1 MVVADN
7 PLVETNPVFLDGE
20 TVRIFDVV
28 QVARE
33 RRHVAL
39 SESAWEKVRR
49 SRAVVEVMLTGA
61 TPIYGLNTGVGSLKK
76 YRLSTPEVEAF
87 NTQVITGHAVA
98 ISNETASSDD
108 VRAMMLARA
117 NGMARGGSGVRSEV
131 VRMLLEL
138 LNRGVHPIVHPN
150 FASVGESD
158 LSPMAEIGQVMIGL
172 GQAEYRGEILEG
184 AEALRRAGLEPI
196 RPQAKEGL
204 AIISANGYT
213 IGKGILLLHDLRKL
227 LETADLAAALS
238 FEGFASNLSI
248 LEPDVANARPFSG
261 QNARIENLRRLLD
274 GSYLWQTPRNLQDPL
289 SFRCVPQIHG
299 ACDEALRFA
308 EVALERKLNSAED
321 NPVVSLERGIL
332 LSNGNFDSTITTL
345 ALDSLRLGFNQI
357 ASVATKRIQ
366 KLLWA
371 EFSGLNTVLA
381 KTPQAG
387 EGMFL
392 NSLGRAA
399 VALSAEIKLLSVPAS
414 MVEVAEFNEGI
425 EDHTTLSPLS
435 LKRSIELLRVLQK
448 IVVLEMFVAVRA
460 IELRGLEP
468 GGSKRLGLGTAHATD
483 LIRSS
488 CAGDREGL
496 ECIQEF
502 VRSGVLLAE
511 VKALLERQNQ
521 P

>member
-7 PLVETNPVFLDGE
+7 PVETNPVLLDGE

-28 QVARE
+28 QVACEHRP
-33 RRHVAL
+33 VAL
-39 SESAWEKVRR
+39 SESGWDKVRR
-49 SRAVVEVMLTGA
+49 SRAVVEAMLLGE
-61 TPIYGLNTGVGSLKK
+61 TPVYGLNTGVGSLKK
-76 YRLSTPEVEAF
+76 FRLSTPEVEAF
-87 NTQVITGHAVA
+87 NRQLITEHAVA
-98 ISNETASSDD
+98 MSETKAARED
-108 VRAMMLARA
+108 VRAMMLVRA
-117 NGMARGGSGVRSEV
+117 NGMARGGSGVRAEV
-131 VRMLLEL
+131 VQMLLEL
-138 LNRGVHPIVHPN
+138 LNRGVHPVVHPD
-150 FASVGESD
+150 FASIGESD
-158 LSPMAEIGQVMIGL
+158 LSLMAEIGQVMLGL
-172 GQAEYRGEILEG
+172 GQAEYGGEVLEG
-184 AEALRRAGLEPI
+184 AEALKRAGLTPL

-204 AIISANGYT
+204 AIISANAYT
-213 IGKGILLLHDLRKL
+213 IGKGILLLHELRKL
-227 LETADLAAALS
+227 LETTDLAAALS
-238 FEGFASNLSI
+238 FEGFVSNLSI

-321 NPVVSLERGIL
+321 NPMVSLERGIL

-345 ALDSLRLGFNQI
+345 TLDTVRLGFNQI

-371 EFSGLNTVLA
+371 EFSGLNTTLA

-399 VALSAEIKLLSVPAS
+399 VILSAEVKLLSTPVS
-414 MVEVAEFNEGI
+414 IVEVAELNEGI

-435 LKRSIELLRVLQK
+435 LRRCTELLRVMQK
-448 IVVLEMFVAVRA
+448 IVALELFVAVRA
-460 IELRGLEP
+460 IELRGIEP
-468 GGSKRLGLGTAHATD
+468 GSNKRLGLGTAYATD

-488 CAGDREGL
+488 CSGDKEGL

-521 P
+521 I

>member
-1 MVVADN
+1 MAVI
-7 PLVETNPVFLDGE
+7 ENPVTSTSILLDGE
-20 TVRIFDVV
+20 TVRILDVV
-28 QVARE
+28 QVACNRQQ
-33 RRHVAL
+33 VSL
-39 SESAWEKVRR
+39 SDGAWEKVRR
-49 SRAVVEVMLTGA
+49 SRAVVEAMLLGEA
-61 TPIYGLNTGVGSLKK
+61 PIYGLNTGVGSLKK

-87 NTQVITGHAVA
+87 NTQVITGHAAA
-98 ISNETASSDD
+98 ISADTASTDD
-108 VRAMMLARA
+108 VRAMMLVRA
-117 NGMARGGSGVRSEV
+117 NGIARGGSGVRAEV
-131 VRMLLEL
+131 VQLLLEM

-172 GQAEYRGEILEG
+172 GQAEYQGEILDG
-184 AEALRRAGLEPI
+184 AEALRRAGLTPL

-204 AIISANGYT
+204 AIISANAYT

-238 FEGFASNLSI
+238 FEGFAANMSI

-261 QNARIENLRRLLD
+261 QSARIENLRRLLE

-321 NPVVSLERGIL
+321 NPVVALERGIL

-345 ALDSLRLGFNQI
+345 ALDTLRLGFNQI
-357 ASVATKRIQ
+357 ASIATKRIQ

-381 KTPQAG
+381 KTQHAG

-399 VALSAEIKLLSVPAS
+399 VALSAEIKLLSTPAS

-425 EDHTTLSPLS
+425 EDHTTLAPLS
-435 LKRSIELLRVLQK
+435 LKRSIELLQIMQT
-448 IVVLEMFVAVRA
+448 IVALEMFVAVRA
-460 IELRGLEP
+460 IELRGIEP
-468 GGSKRLGLGTAHATD
+468 GGTKRLGFGTARAAD
-483 LIRSS
+483 MIRSS
-488 CAGDREGL
+488 CAGDKEGL
-496 ECIQEF
+496 ECIKTF
-502 VRSGVLLAE
+502 MRSGALLEA
-511 VKALLERQNQ
+511 VKALIVQQLSA
-521 P
+521 

>member
-1 MVVADN
+1 MI
-7 PLVETNPVFLDGE
+7 VEPPIQTSPITLDGE
-20 TVRIFDVV
+20 TVRILDVV
-28 QVARE
+28 GVARQNQQ
-33 RRHVAL
+33 VGL
-39 SESAWEKVRR
+39 SEGAWEKVRR
-49 SRAVVEVMLTGA
+49 SRAVVEAMLLGE
-61 TPIYGLNTGVGSLKK
+61 TPIYGLNTGLGSLKK

-87 NTQVITGHAVA
+87 NRQIITEHAVA
-98 ISNETASSDD
+98 ISDTRAAPDD
-108 VRAMMLARA
+108 VRAMMLVRA
-117 NGMARGGSGVRSEV
+117 NGIARGGSGVRAEV
-131 VRMLLEL
+131 VQMLLDL
-138 LNRGVHPIVHPN
+138 LNRGIHPVVHPE
-150 FASVGESD
+150 FASIGESD
-158 LSPMAEIGQVMIGL
+158 LSLMAEIGQVMLGL
-172 GQAEYRGEILEG
+172 GQAEYQSEIVDG
-184 AEALRRAGLEPI
+184 AEALQRAGLTPL

-204 AIISANGYT
+204 SIISANAYT
-213 IGKGILLLHDLRKL
+213 IGKGILVLHDLRRL

-261 QNARIENLRRLLD
+261 QNARIENLRRLLE

-321 NPVVSLERGIL
+321 NPMVSLERGIM

-345 ALDSLRLGFNQI
+345 TLDTVRLGFNQI
-357 ASVATKRIQ
+357 ASVATKRVQ

-399 VALSAEIKLLSVPAS
+399 VVLSAEVKLLSMPAS
-414 MVEVAEFNEGI
+414 MVEVAELNEGI

-435 LKRSIELLRVLQK
+435 LKRTVELLRVVQK
-448 IVVLEMFVAVRA
+448 IVALEMFVAVRA

-468 GGSKRLGLGTAHATD
+468 GGDKRLGRGTAHAAD
-483 LIRSS
+483 MIRSS

-496 ECIQEF
+496 ECLKQF
-502 VRSGVLLAE
+502 VRSGVLLDE
-511 VKALLERQNQ
+511 IKRLSS
-521 P
+521 

>member
-1 MVVADN
+1 MILEMPTASN
-7 PLVETNPVFLDGE
+7 SILLDGE
-20 TVRIFDVV
+20 TVRILDVV
-28 QVARE
+28 AVARDAQQ
-33 RRHVAL
+33 VGL
-39 SESAWEKVRR
+39 SETAWDKVRR
-49 SRAVVEVMLTGA
+49 SRAVVEAMLLGE

-87 NTQVITGHAVA
+87 NVQMITEHAVA
-98 ISNETASSDD
+98 ITADTAGTDD

-117 NGMARGGSGVRSEV
+117 NGIARGGSGVRAEV
-131 VRMLLEL
+131 VQMLLDM
-138 LNRGVHPIVHPN
+138 LNKGVHPVVHPT

-158 LSPMAEIGQVMIGL
+158 LSLMAEIGCVMIGL
-172 GQAEYRGEILEG
+172 GQAEYQGEILEG
-184 AEALRRAGLEPI
+184 AEALRRAGLTPL

-204 AIISANGYT
+204 AIISANAYS
-213 IGKGILLLHDLRKL
+213 IGKGVLLLHDVRRL
-227 LETADLAAALS
+227 LETTDLSAALS
-238 FEGFASNLSI
+238 FEGFAANLSI

-261 QNARIENLRRLLD
+261 QSARIENLRRFLD

-321 NPVVSLERGIL
+321 NPVVSLDRGIL

-345 ALDSLRLGFNQI
+345 TLDSLRLGLNQI
-357 ASVATKRIQ
+357 ASIATKRIQ

-399 VALSAEIKLLSVPAS
+399 VILSSEIKLLSMPVT
-414 MVEVAEFNEGI
+414 MVEAAELNEGI
-425 EDHTTLSPLS
+425 EDHTTLAPLS
-435 LKRSIELLRVLQK
+435 LKRTVDLVRVLQK
-448 IVVLEMFVAVRA
+448 IIALEMFIAVRA
-460 IELRGLEP
+460 IELRGIEP
-468 GGSKRLGLGTAHATD
+468 GGDKRLGLGTAHAAD
-483 LIRSS
+483 MIRSS
-488 CAGDREGL
+488 CIGNSEGL
-496 ECIQEF
+496 ECLKKL
-502 VRSGVLLAE
+502 VRSGVLLDE
-511 VKALLERQNQ
+511 VKRLTTQ
-521 P
+521 